1 MGYCDWSDDTSFAYV
16 KGEARDVWFCVAQ
29 GNGRSNKV
37 PVMLNRS
44 RHLTATT

>member
-1 MGYCDWSDDTSFAYV
+1 
-16 KGEARDVWFCVAQ
+16 VAQ
-29 GNGRSNKV
+29 GNGRLNKV